1 MNRTANRIVTLGLAV
16 SLGLLASPAWA
27 RDLKLTGP
35 DGQTATLAP
44 ADVAALPHMTLTV
57 QIEGK
62 TNVYDG
68 VPLLRLLER
77 VGAPTGKSLGGPAM
91 RDIVIVTAG
100 DGYAAALALAEADP
114 GFRKDQILLA
124 DRADGHALG
133 ETIGPYRLVVQGDL
147 RGARDV
153 RMVTSIEVRSVR

>member
-1 MNRTANRIVTLGLAV
+1 MNRAGNRIVALGLAV
-16 SLGLLASPAWA
+16 GLGLLTSPAWA
-27 RDLKLTGP
+27 QDLKLTGP
-35 DGQTATLAP
+35 DGRTVTLAP
-44 ADVAALPHMTLTV
+44 ADLAALPHVTLTV

-68 VPLLRLLER
+68 VPLIRLLER
-77 VGAPTGKSLGGPAM
+77 VGAPSGKSLAGPAM
-91 RDIVIVTAG
+91 RDIVIVTAS

-133 ETIGPYRLVVQGDL
+133 ENLGPYRLVVQDDL

-153 RMVTSIEVRSVR
+153 RMVTAIEVRTVR